1 MTMPLVTPL
10 KAAMAAN
17 GKLHMLSVYADFP
30 ASARA
35 RWAASAI
42 VKTAGPHWESSAE
55 MWKLDS
61 LAAGQAI
68 KDMIST
74 EAVDADVL
82 IVAVSSL
89 DQRATE
95 LVRWL
100 DTLAARPSSRSTP
113 GLLVG
118 LLGDEEGRAK
128 ELDWTVK
135 QLMRCAQQA
144 DRHFIWHWMGEGAM
158 DESDWL
164 TDSTEELMGRK
175 LAASNEMVFC

>member
-1 MTMPLVTPL
+1 MNMPPVMPL
-10 KAAMAAN
+10 KAALAVN
-17 GKLHMLSVYADFP
+17 GKLHVLSVYADFP
-30 ASARA
+30 AAARV

-42 VKTAGPHWESSAE
+42 IKTAGRHWEATAE

-68 KDMIST
+68 KDMIS
-74 EAVDADVL
+74 ADVADADVL
-82 IVAVSSL
+82 VVAVSSL
-89 DQRATE
+89 DQRAVE
-95 LVRWL
+95 LAQWL
-100 DTLAARPSSRSTP
+100 DSLAARPSTRPIP

-118 LLGDEEGRAK
+118 LLGDEEGKAK

-135 QLMRCAQQA
+135 QLMRRAQQA

-164 TDSTEELMGRK
+164 TDSAEELLARK
-175 LAASNEMVFC
+175 LAASNEMAFC